1 MEVTTSTNH
10 TPFGLFRAHLVF
22 KRDWY
27 QDRFLLA
34 ENMDAL
40 NLKRQ
45 VNNLDELIARLDQV
59 LEEEKS
65 IREDFRNSSDMLL
78 FVKTNSLGYHE
89 LKSK

>member
-1 MEVTTSTNH
+1 MTSKHPENA
-10 TPFGLFRAHLVF
+10 FSLFREHLVF

-34 ENMDAL
+34 ENTDAL

-59 LEEEKS
+59 LEEEKR
-65 IREDFRNSSDMLL
+65 IREDFRNSSDMLI
-78 FVKTNSLGYHE
+78 FVKTNTLGYHE